1 MMMSEE
7 TSDAQRE
14 IPTDSPKSEPPR
26 RLPSKTPMYT
36 AMRALRYHRQ
46 GLIRDL
52 EQMTSRKLLCYVS
65 GIAAQ
70 VSRDDTSGFVD
81 MLYNI
86 TPGEPIDL
94 LLHTPGGDI
103 DASEKLITLLRAKVG
118 ETGSLRV
125 VVPDFAKSAG
135 TLMALGAN
143 SIVMSDSSELGTI
156 DPQIWLK
163 DSSGNDI
170 CHSVLNNIDAFN
182 EHAKQLRET
191 PDDPVSRMMME
202 KFDPTVLR
210 KFENVRDRAR
220 TFAENQLKR
229 RGANFSLIA
238 AELMDTSKYPSHG
251 QMIGW
256 EAAKAMGLSIEYLA
270 PADHYWKLYWEL
282 YCLLRLAVNDDQK
295 IFESA
300 YASLTVGN

>member
-1 MMMSEE
+1 MAN
-7 TSDAQRE
+7 DQ
-14 IPTDSPKSEPPR
+14 TDLNQPENQIDEPKPEPPKR
-26 RLPSKTPMYT
+26 SPSKTPMYT

-46 GLIRDL
+46 ILIRDL
-52 EQMTSRKLLCYVS
+52 EAKTNRKLLCYVS

-70 VSRDDTSGFVD
+70 VSRDDTAGFVD
-81 MLYNI
+81 MLHNVSH
-86 TPGEPIDL
+86 GEPVDL

-103 DASEKLITLLRAKVG
+103 DAAEKLITLLRATVG
-118 ETGSLRV
+118 EAGSLRV

-135 TLMALGAN
+135 TLIALGAN

-163 DSSGNDI
+163 DCSGNDI
-170 CHSVLNNIDAFN
+170 CHSVLNYIDAFN
-182 EHAKQLRET
+182 QHATQLREN
-191 PDDPVSRMMME
+191 PDDPVSKMMME

-210 KFENVRDRAR
+210 KFENVRNRAR

-238 AELMDTSKYPSHG
+238 SELMDTNKYPSHG

-256 EAAKAMGLSIEYLA
+256 EAARGIGLTVEYLA
-270 PADHYWKLYWEL
+270 PADSTWKLYWEL
-282 YCLLRLAVNDDQK
+282 YCLLRLAVTDDQK
-295 IFESA
+295 IFESG
-300 YASLTVGN
+300 YASLVF